1 MVILEDIFPYI
12 KMLIDNYFLT
22 PQGVYGRMVSQVVI
36 ISIVFLQTMEL
47 LNLLFLKSYFF
58 GLALTIGHLFRT
70 FLSNLI

>member
-58 GLALTIGHLFRT
+58 GLALTIGILFRT